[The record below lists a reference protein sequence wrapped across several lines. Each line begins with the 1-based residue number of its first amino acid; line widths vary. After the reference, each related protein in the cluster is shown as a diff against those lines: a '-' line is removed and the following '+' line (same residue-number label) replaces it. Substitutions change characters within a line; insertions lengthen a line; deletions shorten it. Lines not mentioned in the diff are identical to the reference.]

1 MCSPAPQ
8 VIVPSRIRKVQA
20 RIPTLLTWARVAAV
34 PALTAVGLAPLFHG
48 QRALTC
54 GVFVLASLTDWA
66 DGYLA
71 RRWCVSTRFGA
82 FLDPV
87 ADKLMVAAALVLVAG
102 RFASSVMAPLLATS
116 AIVILT
122 REIFVSALREWMA
135 SVAEGGRDSVQVGY
149 AGKLKTATQ
158 MLALSILLAVKDAY
172 SPFGI
177 AGSAMLASSAVL
189 AVYSACGY
197 LRAALPSFHEE
208 SSRGS

>member
-1 MCSPAPQ
+1 
-8 VIVPSRIRKVQA
+8 
-20 RIPTLLTWARVAAV
+20 VAAV